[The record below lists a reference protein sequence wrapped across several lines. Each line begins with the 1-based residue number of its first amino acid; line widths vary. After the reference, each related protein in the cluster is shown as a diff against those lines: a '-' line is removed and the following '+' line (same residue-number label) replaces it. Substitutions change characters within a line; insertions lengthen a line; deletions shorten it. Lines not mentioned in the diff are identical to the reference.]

1 MKKKAKFIPYVLFSS
16 LRMILTSMALSLAW
30 FVSLAKL
37 DPTGD
42 ASATGAYFAYGNG
55 SQEKPF
61 GISQPRHLYNLAW
74 LQ

>member
-16 LRMILTSMALSLAW
+16 LRMILASMALSLAW

-42 ASATGAYFAYGNG
+42 ASATGAYFAT
-55 SQEKPF
+55 E
-61 GISQPRHLYNLAW
+61 RRR
-74 LQ
+74 